1 MTFNLKT
8 RTRKVVSTLLAVG
21 VLGGTGTAVAV
32 SQSTASKVTTGAT
45 AAKVA
50 NATPVAAA
58 KSTVPKPLTRAE
70 TAAEDVIGFLE
81 AGQPAKSKAEA
92 RILRSLAHGQA
103 AGVLRQAGVPKAK
116 INALQQRADRT
127 AKLSLAGA
135 RPLRVSLAAN
145 SVSQLMPGFYAR
157 YQDPVPASV
166 LKLDY
171 LDREVQLRSQAGE
184 KAKVR
189 KAVRQLDTTW
199 RQLRLQLIRAGGS
212 QVVNAYDQ
220 HVSALKGGSKA
231 TAIQKEA
238 VKGLDLV
245 DKMEGVFLGK

>member
-21 VLGGTGTAVAV
+21 MLGGAGAAVAA
-32 SQSTASKVTTGAT
+32 SQSTPAKTTK
-45 AAKVA
+45 AAK
-50 NATPVAAA
+50 ATRVAAA
-58 KSTVPKPLTRAE
+58 SSTVPKPLTRAE

-81 AGQPAKSKAEA
+81 KGQPAKSQAET
-92 RILRSLAHGQA
+92 RILRRLAHGQA
-103 AGVLRQAGVPKAK
+103 ASVLRQAGVPEAR

-127 AKLSLAGA
+127 AKLSMAGS
-135 RPLRVSLAAN
+135 PPMRVSLAAN

-171 LDREVQLRSQAGE
+171 LEREVHLRSQTGE

-189 KAVRQLDTTW
+189 QTVRQLDATW
-199 RQLRLQLIRAGGS
+199 RQVRPQLIQAGGT
-212 QVVNAYDQ
+212 QVAQAYDQ
-220 HVSALKGGSKA
+220 HVSALKGGSTA
-231 TAIQKEA
+231 TATQNQA
-238 VKGLDLV
+238 VQGLDLV